1 MELLTAHSVKVGVI
15 RIFEASH
22 DILGASHDI
31 LVVVVLL
38 AVGVV
43 FLLALLKEKT

>member
-15 RIFEASH
+15 RIYEASH
-22 DILGASHDI
+22 DT

-43 FLLALLKEKT
+43 FLLALLKERK